1 MKTLGQQSKRIYSII
16 VIVTGFLSHALAQQ
30 NTASFELG
38 SIATP
43 RTINPAANST
53 TPSSLAGQQQNPF
66 LGSVPTGAVS
76 REPVALSLTDAINR
90 GLRYNLGVIE
100 NQASLRQ
107 AQAQRLR
114 ALSAMV
120 PSVSALLRQNLDNLN
135 RVAIGLNIPGLPAS
149 TGQFGYQESYL
160 AFSDNGL
167 NLDSMYRYRASKQA
181 AEAQRLQFDDAGN
194 VVALAVGTAYLQV
207 ESSEARVET
216 ARAEL
221 DSARELEAQAL
232 NRVNSG
238 LAAEIDGFRA
248 TVQRQT
254 SEQRLT
260 VAAANLDKDK
270 LTLARLIGLP
280 SGQQFNSISKAAY
293 QPWIGGDLT
302 SSLAKARN
310 DRADIKSA
318 AATANAT
325 QLTKRA
331 AQLER
336 APALSINGYY
346 GSIGTNLARSD
357 STYSLVA
364 TISLPIFTGG
374 RIRSDIQDASAQL
387 VRRQSEYADIV
398 GRVDYEVR
406 NAFTD
411 LQAADSAVKV
421 AEKNSQLAQ
430 RTLNQA
436 RDRFLNGVTNNLE
449 IIEAQ
454 QDVAAAN
461 ENYISSL
468 FAHNLAKLTLLRVL
482 GSAQKDVTRYLGGN

>member
-1 MKTLGQQSKRIYSII
+1 MKIFGQQLRSSYSII
-16 VIVTGFLSHALAQQ
+16 VIAASLAAQALAQQ

-66 LGSVPTGAVS
+66 LGSVPTGTVS
-76 REPVALSLTDAINR
+76 SDPIELSLADAITR

-114 ALSAMV
+114 ALSTMV

-160 AFSDNGL
+160 TFSDNGL

-181 AEAQRLQFDDAGN
+181 AVAQKLQLDDAGN

-207 ESSEARVET
+207 QSSEARVET
-216 ARAEL
+216 AKAEL

-280 SGQQFNSISKAAY
+280 SGQQFNTISK
-293 QPWIGGDLT
+293 
-302 SSLAKARN
+302 
-310 DRADIKSA
+310 
-318 AATANAT
+318 TAI
-325 QLTKRA
+325 
-331 AQLER
+331 
-336 APALSINGYY
+336 P
-346 GSIGTNLARSD
+346 
-357 STYSLVA
+357 
-364 TISLPIFTGG
+364 
-374 RIRSDIQDASAQL
+374 
-387 VRRQSEYADIV
+387 IV
-398 GRVDYEVR
+398 GWRR
-406 NAFTD
+406 PH
-411 LQAADSAVKV
+411 
-421 AEKNSQLAQ
+421 
-430 RTLNQA
+430 
-436 RDRFLNGVTNNLE
+436 
-449 IIEAQ
+449 IIPCAGPQ
-454 QDVAAAN
+454 
-461 ENYISSL
+461 
-468 FAHNLAKLTLLRVL
+468 
-482 GSAQKDVTRYLGGN
+482 